1 MATIKKS
8 SKINFYKFVQVK
20 VPTASAKTKMELK
33 PHITNTVAINNLG
46 ATINSI
52 AVIVKDFKKI
62 QLEKL
67 VLSRKSLKDFEA
79 TYTKTQKRKPFAG
92 FSPAALVKKPNW
104 LEGLFKMLSGLIKAA
119 IIIPALKWL
128 SDPAN
133 RDKIANMIKA
143 LSKLVT
149 FIFKFAKFGV
159 VNTIEGLY
167 TLLSDSTTPW
177 EKIGGLVQGLTG
189 LGTLLLGLRWLS
201 NPTRIITDFGNV
213 LIFLHNNLIRGRRG
227 LLGRAGALG
236 LIAATAYGGYKL
248 YEYMKEDGSGGRPDP
263 RDDGSEEY
271 AGVDKASVTLGDSG
285 NVTLDRDG
293 NLTGALDFTLGENVN
308 IQINTDNDITPD
320 DKSSNW
326 LTNLFKIGNSISSTD
341 TNITSD
347 DKSSNL
353 LTNLFSSTDT
363 NITTSDDKSGNWFT
377 NLFKSTGGFVP
388 SLAQGGWISGPQSGY
403 GVSLDGG
410 RSTSFIG
417 HGTEYVARKSDGGA
431 FVVPFDTP
439 GTKTQPNLTE
449 RRISEGKRL
458 GFDLDGFSK
467 GGTLP
472 KDMILSQK
480 AAFDHVYNLAKLAG
494 GAKYPEIVAA
504 QAMHESNYLDPSIN
518 SVYNATNRTNAFG
531 QTGDRGWGTIIRKGF
546 KVGWSKYDTLLS
558 AVGDNI
564 KLWHD
569 VSNHPG
575 NYNAFGNILD
585 GIASVAPVYSPNADP
600 ENIKKGHTTDTY
612 SAGMIRAL
620 KVGGFD
626 ISNMKDK
633 TPKSSSKS
641 GSRKRPNDNML
652 SNLIGGVKS
661 FLGFGDK
668 SESSDKKT
676 KTQNKVK
683 AIKPASHPDT
693 GSGFTV
699 AGTIDQSGRPL
710 VFSEPAA
717 QMFAAAMKDSGID
730 LGSYVASSGRSKS
743 KNDEIGGDP
752 NSYHLYGEALDING
766 KGYQWMK
773 ANGKRFGWQYV
784 YNHNPDS
791 AHFKYVGA
799 KAGTTPILS
808 EAGKEYA
815 GGNSLHGHIGEG
827 AREGSRGDIGKGTNK
842 QGSQESQKNILQNLF
857 GSKEKGG
864 KGGAD
869 GPVREGGDR
878 SAQFQQVR
886 QQKKLEQQTKERNN
900 ARRQVAERSQ
910 EMIKEVMAAV
920 AHQNGVNTQAI
931 QAAHTA
937 LASVAG
943 QTGAGNPTLIPSSS
957 SAVGSI
963 ASTLQSSWSNMRG
976 LVR

>member
-1 MATIKKS
+1 MATIQKS
-8 SKINFYKFVQVK
+8 TKINFYKFVQVK
-20 VPTASAKTKMELK
+20 DPTGGSKSVEGQVVKSLNM
-33 PHITNTVAINNLG
+33 NTGAVNNLG
-46 ATINSI
+46 ATVNSI
-52 AVIVKDFKKI
+52 AKIANDFKRI
-62 QLEKL
+62 QLQRLELAK
-67 VLSRKSLKDFEA
+67 KNQKDFEA
-79 TYTKTQKRKPFAG
+79 NYTKIQKKKTFSG
-92 FSPAALVKKPNW
+92 FSPAALVKKPSW

-119 IIIPALKWL
+119 IVIPALKWL
-128 SDPAN
+128 SDPKN
-133 RDKIANMIKA
+133 RQKVENIIKA
-143 LSKLVT
+143 LSKLAT
-149 FIFKFAKFGV
+149 FIFKVAEFGV

-167 TLLSDSTTPW
+167 TLLSDQSSPW

-189 LGTLLLGLRWLS
+189 LGTLLLGMRWLS

-236 LIAATAYGGYKL
+236 LLAGVAYGGYKL
-248 YEYMKEDGSGGRPDP
+248 YTHLNEDGSGGKPDP
-263 RDDGSEEY
+263 N
-271 AGVDKASVTLGDSG
+271 DKEGKSQGGKVKNIPSF
-285 NVTLDRDG
+285 
-293 NLTGALDFTLGENVN
+293 AL
-308 IQINTDNDITPD
+308 
-320 DKSSNW
+320 
-326 LTNLFKIGNSISSTD
+326 
-341 TNITSD
+341 
-347 DKSSNL
+347 
-353 LTNLFSSTDT
+353 
-363 NITTSDDKSGNWFT
+363 
-377 NLFKSTGGFVP
+377 
-388 SLAQGGWISGPQSGY
+388 GGWISGPQSGY

-431 FVVPFDTP
+431 FVVPFNTP
-439 GTKTQPNLTE
+439 GTKTQPHLTQK
-449 RRISEGKRL
+449 RIGEAKSQGFSVP
-458 GFDLDGFSK
+458 GFDR

-472 KDMILSQK
+472 KLKKLSQK
-480 AAFDHVYNLAKLAG
+480 GAFDHVYNLAKQAG
-494 GAKYPEIVAA
+494 GAKYPELVAA
-504 QAMHESNYLDPSIN
+504 SAMNETGYLN
-518 SVYNATNRTNAFG
+518 ARNKKSVYVGTNRTNAFG
-531 QTGDRGWGTIIRKGF
+531 QIGDRGFGTIDRKGHNE
-546 KVGWSKYDTLLS
+546 GWSKYNNLFS
-558 AVGDNI
+558 AVKDNI
-564 KLWHD
+564 SLWHD
-569 VSNHPG
+569 TGKQSN
-575 NYNAFGNILD
+575 NFNAFGNVLD
-585 GIASVAPVYSPNADP
+585 GIASIAPSFSPNADP
-600 ENIKKGHTTDTY
+600 EKIKKGFFNDKY
-612 SAGMIRAL
+612 SKGIVRAL
-620 KVGGFD
+620 RVGGFD
-626 ISNMKDK
+626 IANQKDK
-633 TPKSSSKS
+633 SLESSNS
-641 GSRKRPNDNML
+641 GSGTRKTGNIF
-652 SNLIGGVKS
+652 SNFLGGVKS
-661 FLGFGDK
+661 FFGFGAKTDK
-668 SESSDKKT
+668 SNKKT

-683 AIKPASHPDT
+683 AVKPASHPDT

-699 AGTIDQSGRPL
+699 AGTRDQSGRPL
-710 VFSEPAA
+710 VFSQPAA

-730 LGSYVASSGRSKS
+730 LGSFVASSGRSKS